1 MARRLHRLAIW
12 MNGAHVGLW
21 AEEAGVSS
29 LQYSPAWLDDP
40 AGRPLSLSLPF
51 RLGNAPYKGAVVHDF
66 FDNLLPD
73 SDAIRRRLAQHHRAD
88 SAAPFDLLAVLGR
101 DCVGAVQLLPPGEV
115 PTGLDHIEADPLDDA
130 DIARIL
136 KAAVSGAPLGHEDR
150 TADLRLSIAGA
161 QEKTALLRH
170 QGQWLRPRGSTPTT
184 HILKLPMGLVGAM
197 QADMHASVENEW
209 LCSKL
214 AAAYG
219 LPVAHCD
226 MARFEDQKALVVE
239 RFDRRFTDTGT
250 IVRLPQEDMCQA
262 MGVSPLRKYQ
272 ADGGPGITAIIRGV
286 LDSSEREEDVRAF
299 YKAQM
304 FFWMLAA
311 TDGHAKNFSIALLA
325 GGRYHATPLYDILSA
340 HPIIG
345 NKRAQLAPQR
355 AKLAMGVRGSGGLHY
370 RLAEIRR
377 RHWYTQAA
385 EAGLDKSMVDD
396 IIGELVEA
404 TEPAI
409 EHAAALLPPGFP
421 AHVADAVFAG
431 LRAQR
436 DKLVSQANDPA

>member
-1 MARRLHRLAIW
+1 MARRMHQLDIW
-12 MNGAHVGLW
+12 MNGSRVGRW
-21 AEEAGVSS
+21 ANEAGESS
-29 LQYSPAWLDDP
+29 LAYDPAWIEHP

-51 RLGNAPYKGAVVHDF
+51 RYDNAPYKGPVVHDF

-73 SDAIRRRLAQHHRAD
+73 SDAIRRRLAQHHRAN
-88 SAAPFDLLAVLGR
+88 SVAPFDLLAVLGR
-101 DCVGAVQLLPPGEV
+101 DCVGAIQLLRPDDV
-115 PTGLDHIEADPLDDA
+115 PTGLDHIEADPLSEA
-130 DIARIL
+130 DIAAIL
-136 KAAVSGAPLGHEDR
+136 RSAVSGTPLGHDDH

-197 QADMHASVENEW
+197 QADMHTSVENEW

-219 LPVAHCD
+219 LAVAHCD
-226 MARFEDQKALVVE
+226 IAHFQDQKALVVE
-239 RFDRRFTDTGT
+239 RFDRRFTDAGA

-262 MGVSPLRKYQ
+262 LGVSPLRKYQ
-272 ADGGPGITAIIRGV
+272 ADGGPGITDIISKV
-286 LDSSEREEDVRAF
+286 LDNSQRERDVRDF
-299 YKAQM
+299 YKAQI

-345 NKRAQLAPQR
+345 GKRAQLAPQR
-355 AKLAMGVRGSGGLHY
+355 AKMAMGVKGASGLHY
-370 RLAEIRR
+370 RIADIRR
-377 RHWYTQAA
+377 RHWYSHAT
-385 EAGLDKSMVDD
+385 EIGLDRQTVDA
-396 IIGELVEA
+396 IIRELIEA

-409 EHAAALLPPGFP
+409 DAAAAMLPPRFP
-421 AHVADAVFAG
+421 HHVAESIFAG

-436 DKLVSQANDPA
+436 DKLARQENEAG

>member
-1 MARRLHRLAIW
+1 MARRTHQLNIW
-12 MNGAHVGLW
+12 MNGSEVGTWLN
-21 AEEAGVSS
+21 EAGGSS
-29 LQYSPAWLDDP
+29 LSYRASWIGDP

-51 RLGNAPYKGAVVHDF
+51 RSDNAPYKGPLVHDF

-73 SDAIRRRLAQHHRAD
+73 SDIIRRRLAQHHRAD

-101 DCVGAVQLLPPGEV
+101 DCVGAIQLLPPDEA
-115 PTGLDHIEADPLDDA
+115 PTGLDHVEGDPLSDA

-136 KAAVSGAPLGHEDR
+136 ESAVSGAPLGHDER

-170 QGQWLRPRGSTPTT
+170 QGLWLRPRGSTPTT

-197 QADMHASVENEW
+197 RADMHESVENEW

-219 LPVAHCD
+219 LTVAHCD
-226 MARFEDQKALVVE
+226 IAHFGDGKALVVE
-239 RFDRRFTDTGT
+239 RFDRRYTDTGT
-250 IVRLPQEDMCQA
+250 LVRLPQEDMCQA
-262 MGVSPLRKYQ
+262 LGVSPLRKYQ
-272 ADGGPGITAIIRGV
+272 ADGGPGISAIAKI
-286 LDSSEREEDVRAF
+286 LASSEHERDVRDF
-299 YKAQM
+299 YKTQI

-325 GGRYHATPLYDILSA
+325 GSRYHATPLYDILSA

-355 AKLAMGVRGSGGLHY
+355 AKLAMGVKGSSGLHY
-370 RLAEIRR
+370 RIADIRK
-377 RHWYTQAA
+377 RHWYTQAR
-385 EAGLDKSMVDD
+385 EAGLEPQTVDG
-396 IIGELVEA
+396 IIRDLIEA

-409 EHAAALLPPGFP
+409 EAAAAMLPPRFP
-421 AHVADAVFAG
+421 AHVADSIFGG

-436 DKLVSQANDPA
+436 DKLARQENEMA